1 MKIKSIVACC
11 SIIIL
16 SFSCT
21 NDDTNELQ
29 QTKNIDFLDDREYIE
44 GLAYIYFD
52 EGTALLI
59 ENDIAEGKIMTK
71 SAELNNTVESL
82 GISSMRRLF
91 PNAGEYE
98 LRTRNEGLHRWYVV
112 EYSPN
117 IPHTKAESNLMMV
130 PGVDFIEPVR
140 SIRINDFN
148 DFDTKLWGLNNTSNP
163 GFDINVKPVWEN
175 YTVGNPDVIVSVV
188 DGGVDLKHEDLA
200 TNCLT
205 TDHYNSIDNN
215 NVIVAESHGTHV
227 AGTIAAVS
235 NNDKGITGIAGGDFK
250 NGKGGIKIMSCQIFK
265 PASNGNTIS
274 GNSAA
279 AIKWGAD
286 HGAVISQNSWGYNYD
301 VDRDGKFNSEEL
313 ENARNAKIGEADRQ
327 AIEYFI
333 KYAGCD
339 NDGNQLP
346 DSPMKGGVV
355 IFAAGNE
362 AMSNAAPAN
371 YPNVIAVGA
380 IAPDGAKAS
389 FSNYGEWVDISAP
402 GERIYSTYPDDSYA
416 NLQGTSMACPH
427 VSGVAALIVSYFG
440 GPGFTNEMLWN
451 KLIGGS
457 NKEIISETDQIG
469 GLLDAYGSFLYGEEI
484 DINPVTDIKATAS
497 SNRVTLTWTVPSDSE
512 GKTVYASLIVY
523 DKDKDAIEKA
533 TSEDYSEVK
542 SILYIHDL
550 YEGESESFTITDLDF
565 ESTYYVKSF
574 ACSYNRKFSESSRII
589 EITTEANKA
598 PVIACEPD
606 EDHILKSSEKIVIRV
621 SASDPDGHATTIQY
635 ENGSSADNFT
645 TSPDG
650 KSIITITG
658 RDAQEGT
665 YTAMV
670 IVKDEYGETSVK
682 HIKYTILG
690 NLPPEKKSEIENVLL
705 VSNGQVFTIDM
716 GKHVS
721 DPDGELLKHEI
732 SVSDSKVL
740 HMTTKGND
748 LIGTALGYG
757 SCDVRI
763 ISKDAKGESV
773 TFDFKVAVK
782 DSNDPVGI
790 YPNPI
795 KDYMYISTLEKTSA
809 RIILNSSTGRTL
821 LNQTS
826 ESSAFEPACIDMRPY
841 APGQYKVT
849 VEFGGQV
856 FNRTIVKL

>member
-29 QTKNIDFLDDREYIE
+29 QTKNIDFLDEREYIE

-148 DFDTKLWGLNNTSNP
+148 DFDTKLWGLNNTNNP

-265 PASNGNTIS
+265 PASNGDIVS

-301 VDRDGKFNSEEL
+301 VDKDGKFNSEEL

-440 GPGFTNEMLWN
+440 GPGFTNDMLWD

-457 NKEIISETDQIG
+457 NKEILSYTNQIG
-469 GLLDAYGSFLYGEEI
+469 GLLDAYGSFLYGEDIEVNPI
-484 DINPVTDIKATAS
+484 TDINVSTS
-497 SNRVTLTWTVPSDSE
+497 SNNACLTWTVPSDTE
-512 GKTVYASLIVY
+512 GKHVYSSLILY
-523 DKDKDAIEKA
+523 DKDKEKIEKA
-533 TSEDYSEVK
+533 TAEDHSEVQ
-542 SILYIHDL
+542 SILCIHTMP
-550 YEGESESFTITDLDF
+550 EGETETFTIHGLDF
-565 ESTYYVKSF
+565 ESTYYLKSF
-574 ACSYNRKFSESSRII
+574 ARSYDRRYSDSSPII
-589 EITTEANKA
+589 ELSTAANKA
-598 PVIACEPD
+598 PVITCEP
-606 EDHILKSSEKIVIRV
+606 ENNHKIKSSEKIIIEV
-621 SASDPDGHATTIQY
+621 SAYDPDGHFISIQY

-645 TSPDG
+645 TTLDDKNIVTIVG
-650 KSIITITG
+650 K
-658 RDAQEGT
+658 DAQEGD
-665 YTAMV
+665 YTAKV
-670 IVKDEYGETSVK
+670 IVQDEYGLTS
-682 HIKYTILG
+682 IKNINYTILE
-690 NLPPEKKSEIENVLL
+690 NRPPIKTSEINNTL
-705 VSNGQVFTIDM
+705 VSKGDVFTINM
-716 GKHVS
+716 RGHVS
-721 DPDGELLKHEI
+721 DPDGEELKYEVR
-732 SVSDSKVL
+732 VSDPKILYV
-740 HMTTKGND
+740 TIKGNE

-757 SCDVRI
+757 TCDVQI
-763 ISKDAKGESV
+763 IAKDAKGESIL
-773 TFDFKVAVK
+773 FDFKVAVK
-782 DSNDPVGI
+782 DFDNQLDI
-790 YPNPI
+790 YPNPV
-795 KDYMYISTLEKTSA
+795 KDYLYISTLDNTSA
-809 RIILNSSTGRTL
+809 RILLKSSTGRAL
-821 LNQTS
+821 LDLTS
-826 ESSAFEPACIDMRPY
+826 DVSAFEPARIDMTAN
-841 APGQYKVT
+841 APGQYQVT

>member
-29 QTKNIDFLDDREYIE
+29 QTKNIDFLDEREYIE

-112 EYSPN
+112 EYSPI

-148 DFDTKLWGLNNTSNP
+148 DFDTKLWGLNNTNNP

-265 PASNGNTIS
+265 PASNGDIVS

-301 VDRDGKFNSEEL
+301 VDKDGKFNSEEL

-440 GPGFTNEMLWN
+440 GPGFTNDMLWD

-457 NKEIISETDQIG
+457 NKEILSYTNQIG
-469 GLLDAYGSFLYGEEI
+469 GLLDAYGSFLYGEDIEVNPI
-484 DINPVTDIKATAS
+484 TDINVSTS
-497 SNRVTLTWTVPSDSE
+497 SNNACLTWTVPSDTE
-512 GKTVYASLIVY
+512 GKHVYSSLILY
-523 DKDKDAIEKA
+523 DKDKEKIEKA
-533 TSEDYSEVK
+533 TAEDHSEVQ
-542 SILYIHDL
+542 SILCIHTMP
-550 YEGESESFTITDLDF
+550 EGETETFTIHGLDF
-565 ESTYYVKSF
+565 ESTYYLKSF
-574 ACSYNRKFSESSRII
+574 ARSYDRRYSDSSPII
-589 EITTEANKA
+589 ELSTAVNKA
-598 PVIACEPD
+598 PVITCEP
-606 EDHILKSSEKIVIRV
+606 ENNHKIKSSEKIIIEV
-621 SASDPDGHATTIQY
+621 SAYDPDGHFISIQY

-645 TSPDG
+645 TTLDD
-650 KSIITITG
+650 KNIVTIVG
-658 RDAQEGT
+658 NDAQEGD
-665 YTAMV
+665 YTAKV
-670 IVKDEYGETSVK
+670 IVQDEYGLTS
-682 HIKYTILG
+682 IKNINYTILE
-690 NLPPEKKSEIENVLL
+690 NRPPIKTSEINNTL
-705 VSNGQVFTIDM
+705 VSKGDVFTINM
-716 GKHVS
+716 RGHVS
-721 DPDGELLKHEI
+721 DPDGEELKYEVR
-732 SVSDSKVL
+732 VSDPKILYV
-740 HMTTKGND
+740 TIKGNE

-757 SCDVRI
+757 TCDVQI
-763 ISKDAKGESV
+763 IAKDAKGESIL
-773 TFDFKVAVK
+773 FDFKVAVK
-782 DSNDPVGI
+782 DFDNQLDI
-790 YPNPI
+790 YPNPV
-795 KDYMYISTLEKTSA
+795 KDYLYISTLDNTSA
-809 RIILNSSTGRTL
+809 RILLKSSTGRAL
-821 LNQTS
+821 LDQTS
-826 ESSAFEPACIDMRPY
+826 DVSAFEPARIDMTAN